1 MKSLLWIS
9 SSKRDLMDMPKDVI
23 ADFGHGLY
31 QAQVGQHPDIA
42 KPLLGFHGASVLELV
57 QDHHGD
63 TFRAV
68 YTVKFTKAVIVLH
81 AFQKKSKRGIE
92 TPKQDIE
99 LIRSRLKLAE
109 EYYKEW
115 LFQGGNNG

>member
-1 MKSLLWIS
+1 
-9 SSKRDLMDMPKDVI
+9 MPTDVI

-42 KPLLGFHGASVLELV
+42 KPLLGFHGAGVLELI
-57 QDHHGD
+57 QDYHGD

-115 LFQGGNNG
+115 LLQGGNNG